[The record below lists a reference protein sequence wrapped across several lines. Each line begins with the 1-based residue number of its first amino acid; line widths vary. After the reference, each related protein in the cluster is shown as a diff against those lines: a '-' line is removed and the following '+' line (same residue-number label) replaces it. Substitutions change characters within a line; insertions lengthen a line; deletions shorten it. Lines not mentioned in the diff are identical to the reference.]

1 MLGQYKCLNYYAG
14 FVFKNQ
20 YATELFSHVKL
31 LHFKLWNQVSFIN
44 VIFLMVS
51 ESVVKTPYEH
61 DMLVLELLSCIHS
74 KSSGVGYNISNTKK
88 NNSNQTTNI

>member
-1 MLGQYKCLNYYAG
+1 
-14 FVFKNQ
+14 
-20 YATELFSHVKL
+20 
-31 LHFKLWNQVSFIN
+31 
-44 VIFLMVS
+44 MVS

-88 NNSNQTTNI
+88 NNSNLTTNI